1 MAELDAIP
9 EAIAERAWGHVYLL
23 LLELVEEEYA
33 SAASHFRIAEHLAG
47 MFEMQ
52 DLSDYLET
60 IRETIE
66 SDEREFWKK
75 KKKKEDD
82 GEECV

>member
-1 MAELDAIP
+1 
-9 EAIAERAWGHVYLL
+9 
-23 LLELVEEEYA
+23 
-33 SAASHFRIAEHLAG
+33 

>member
-1 MAELDAIP
+1 MARLRHNSRSCP
-9 EAIAERAWGHVYLL
+9 
-23 LLELVEEEYA
+23 
-33 SAASHFRIAEHLAG
+33 SHFRIAEHLAG